1 MISTATRSLL
11 RSNGATSILRQQNV
25 RLMSSVAPSDKNT
38 TAAAA
43 IGASTTTTTKREIH
57 SDPPQLKSAPSLQY
71 AAETPTY
78 TPEEKEETTS
88 SSGMMDRFKIT
99 AEVTVSKIFPA
110 GFG

>member
-11 RSNGATSILRQQNV
+11 RSNGANAVLRQQNV
-25 RLMSSVAPSDKNT
+25 RLMSSVASSEKNT
-38 TAAAA
+38 TTAA
-43 IGASTTTTTKREIH
+43 IGVSTTTTTKREIH

-88 SSGMMDRFKIT
+88 SGMMDRFKIT

>member
-38 TAAAA
+38 TAAAV
-43 IGASTTTTTKREIH
+43 GVSTTTKREIH

-78 TPEEKEETTS
+78 TPEEKEETSS

>member
-11 RSNGATSILRQQNV
+11 RSNGATTILRQQNV
-25 RLMSSVAPSDKNT
+25 RLMSSVAPSEKNT
-38 TAAAA
+38 VA
-43 IGASTTTTTKREIH
+43 ISVSTTTKREIH

>member
-11 RSNGATSILRQQNV
+11 RSNGANAVLRQQNV
-25 RLMSSVAPSDKNT
+25 RLMSSVAPSEKNT
-38 TAAAA
+38 VA
-43 IGASTTTTTKREIH
+43 ISVSTTTKREIH

-78 TPEEKEETTS
+78 FPEEKEETASAS

>member
-11 RSNGATSILRQQNV
+11 RSNGATTTILRQQNV
-25 RLMSSVAPSDKNT
+25 RLMSSVAPSEKNT
-38 TAAAA
+38 TTAA
-43 IGASTTTTTKREIH
+43 IGTTTTTKREIH
-57 SDPPQLKSAPSLQY
+57 SDPPRLKSAPSLQY

>member
-11 RSNGATSILRQQNV
+11 RSNGVTTVLRQQNV
-25 RLMSSVAPSDKNT
+25 RLMSSVAPSEKNT
-38 TAAAA
+38 TAA
-43 IGASTTTTTKREIH
+43 IGVSTTTTTKREIH

-78 TPEEKEETTS
+78 TPEEKEETSS